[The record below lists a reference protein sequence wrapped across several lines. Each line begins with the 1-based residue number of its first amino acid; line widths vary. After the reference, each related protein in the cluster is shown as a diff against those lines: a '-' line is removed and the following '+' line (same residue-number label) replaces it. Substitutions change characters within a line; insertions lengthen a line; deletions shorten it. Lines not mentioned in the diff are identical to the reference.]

1 MKNIVLKSLSM
12 LNFKG
17 IRKLQVEFSERE
29 TSIFGENST
38 GKTTIFDSFC
48 FLLFGKD
55 SHDRKDFEIKTLD
68 KNNVA
73 IPKIDHEVSAIIEV
87 DGVNISLK
95 RNLKENWVKKKG
107 SLEAEFTGHTTELY
121 WDDVPVSSTEYSNK
135 VNKILEESIFK
146 LITNPFAFNSLKW
159 QDRRNVLID
168 IAGNKSDGDLLGDF
182 MTLPNKSEVS
192 NLINIINSGKTLEDY
207 KKQVANSVK
216 KAKDDLKVI
225 PTRID
230 EVERSKPEALD
241 FDSLKSEIETKSNE
255 LQKVNDL
262 LDNSNKAFQAK
273 LDAVKDVRIQANELS
288 SEINIIEVNARK
300 EAVKRLM
307 PDTSELDSLTEKLSE
322 KKAQITEYRNA
333 YTTYSG
339 KKDSLTTRIESL
351 TTQMDQRR
359 TQWTEENAKQ
369 LTFNDE
375 DFHCPTCKREFESGD
390 VDAKKAEMLEQ
401 FNSNKAAKLKQITS
415 EGTAFKTEKENLEV
429 ELKSIDERMAN
440 GIKAISGF
448 QKEQEEIEAAIS
460 AFNNKQSKPSDVTED
475 EIIESIL
482 KADNDYQ
489 SKKTEL
495 EKLQATIKEVPSP
508 DNSKLIEQR
517 QELTT
522 AISELNA
529 QMQNENRIAEADKR
543 IAELIK
549 EEKLLAQQ
557 IADVEKTQFTIEEF
571 EKFKAESLED
581 AVNGKFKLVN
591 FKMFETQINGG
602 IAPTCVALIDGV
614 PFTDANTASRINAGL
629 DIINTL
635 CEHYGVTA
643 PIFID
648 NRESIIEVI
657 ETESQLINL
666 IVSEGDKKL
675 RVESGKL
682 TKAVA

>member
-1 MKNIVLKSLSM
+1 MKKSIKIQTISL

-17 IRKLQVEFSERE
+17 IRKLTIDFNGI
-29 TSIFGENST
+29 TNIHGDNAT
-38 GKTTIFDSFC
+38 GKTTVFDAFTW
-48 FLLFGKD
+48 LLFGKD

-87 DGVNISLK
+87 DGIEISLK

-107 SLEAEFTGHTTELY
+107 SLQAEFTGHTTELY
-121 WDDVPVSSTEYSNK
+121 WDDVPVSATEYSNK

-159 QDRRNVLID
+159 QDRRSVLMD
-168 IAGNKSDGDLLGDF
+168 IAGNKTDAEYAGD
-182 MTLPNKSEVS
+182 
-192 NLINIINSGKTLEDY
+192 NLAYQELVHNLTNDKTLDDY

-241 FDSLKSEIETKSNE
+241 FTSLKSEIETKSKE

-262 LDNSNKAFQAK
+262 LDDSNKAFQTK

-300 EAVKRLM
+300 EAVKCLT
-307 PDTSELDSLTEKLSE
+307 PDTSELDGLTEKLAQ

-333 YTTYSG
+333 YLTLSS
-339 KKDSLTTRIESL
+339 KKDALSEKISGLTI
-351 TTQMDQRR
+351 QMDVKRED
-359 TQWTEENAKQ
+359 WSVENKKE

-390 VDAKKAEMLEQ
+390 VEAKKAEMLER
-401 FNSNKAAKLKQITS
+401 FNTDKAAKLKLITAD
-415 EGTAFKTEKENLEV
+415 GTAFKVEKENLEA
-429 ELKSIDERMAN
+429 ELKSIQDR
-440 GIKAISGF
+440 IKAGLERINKF
-448 QKEQEEIEAAIS
+448 QKEQEEIEGAIS
-460 AFNNKQSKPSDVTED
+460 AFNNKQSKPSDVSED
-475 EIIESIL
+475 EIIESLL
-482 KADNDYQ
+482 KSNTDYQ

-508 DNSKLIEQR
+508 DNSQLIEQR

-522 AISELNA
+522 AISELKA
-529 QMQNENRIAEADKR
+529 QLQNETRISEADKR
-543 IAELIK
+543 IAELME

-571 EKFKAESLED
+571 EKFKAESLEEE
-581 AVNGKFKLVN
+581 VNGKFKLVN

-648 NRESIIEVI
+648 NRESIIDI
-657 ETESQLINL
+657 IDTESQLINL